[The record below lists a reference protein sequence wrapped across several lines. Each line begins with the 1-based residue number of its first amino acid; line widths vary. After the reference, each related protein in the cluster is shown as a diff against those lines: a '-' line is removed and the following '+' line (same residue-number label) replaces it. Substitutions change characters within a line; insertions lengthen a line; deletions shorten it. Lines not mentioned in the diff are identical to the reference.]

1 MNIIQT
7 LQRDYQNFP
16 HNQSYDIYDSQVYFQ
31 DPLQSFQGLVRY
43 QKMIGF
49 LDRWF
54 KEIHLQLHHIEQQED
69 LITIQWT
76 LSWCSP
82 LPWKPQL
89 TISGHSELK
98 LNSQGLICSHIDYW
112 QCSKWQVIRQH
123 CPP

>member
-43 QKMIGF
+43 QKMIGS

-54 KEIHLQLHHIEQQED
+54 KEIYPQLHHIEQQED

-82 LPWKPQL
+82 LPWKP
-89 TISGHSELK
+89 
-98 LNSQGLICSHIDYW
+98 
-112 QCSKWQVIRQH
+112 
-123 CPP
+123 